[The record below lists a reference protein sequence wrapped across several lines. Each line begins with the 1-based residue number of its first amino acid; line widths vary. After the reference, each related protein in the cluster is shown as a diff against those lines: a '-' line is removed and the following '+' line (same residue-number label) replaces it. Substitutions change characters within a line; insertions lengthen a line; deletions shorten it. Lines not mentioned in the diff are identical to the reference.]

1 MRPINVRL
9 DELKDKLVDPKLLSN
24 KGLGNEVGFYVF
36 DYEPEQE
43 LAVRESIP
51 VIKKYVERENPEAKI
66 QVFDLYD
73 IVVAFFEQKGY
84 MEKNFQMEE
93 KKGSEF
99 LFDKMK
105 KAMRLA
111 TDRDWIVQY
120 IDEHLDEE
128 AVVFIT
134 GVGKA
139 FPLVRSHTVLNN
151 LQTVVEKRPLVL
163 FYPGKYENG
172 SLKLFSRFLDDHY
185 YRAFKIVDE

>member
-43 LAVRESIP
+43 LVVREAIP
-51 VIKKYVERENPEAKI
+51 DIKKYIERENSEAKI

-73 IVVAFFEQKGY
+73 IVLEFFEQKGY
-84 MEKNFQMEE
+84 MEKNFKMED

-105 KAMRLA
+105 KAMRIA
-111 TDRDWIVQY
+111 TERDWIVQY
-120 IDEHLDEE
+120 ITEHLDEE
-128 AVVFIT
+128 AMIFIT

-139 FPLVRSHTVLNN
+139 FPLIRSHTVLNN
-151 LQTVVEKRPLVL
+151 LQTVVEKKPLIL
-163 FYPGKYENG
+163 FYPGKYEDG

-185 YRAFKIVDE
+185 YRAFKLVEN

>member
-43 LAVRESIP
+43 LVVREAIP
-51 VIKKYVERENPEAKI
+51 DIKKYIERENSEAKI

-73 IVVAFFEQKGY
+73 IVLEFFEQKGY
-84 MEKNFQMEE
+84 MEKNFKMED

-105 KAMRLA
+105 KAMRIA
-111 TDRDWIVQY
+111 TERDWIVQY
-120 IDEHLDEE
+120 ITEHLDEE
-128 AVVFIT
+128 AMIFIT

-139 FPLVRSHTVLNN
+139 FPLIRSHTVLNS
-151 LQTVVEKRPLVL
+151 LQTVVEKKPLIL
-163 FYPGKYENG
+163 FYPGKYEDG

-185 YRAFKIVDE
+185 YRAFKLVEN

>member
-43 LAVRESIP
+43 LVVREAIP
-51 VIKKYVERENPEAKI
+51 NIKKYIERENSEAKI

-73 IVVAFFEQKGY
+73 IVLEFFEQKGY
-84 MEKNFQMEE
+84 MEKNFKMED

-105 KAMRLA
+105 KAMRIA
-111 TDRDWIVQY
+111 TERDWIVQY
-120 IDEHLDEE
+120 ITEHLDEE
-128 AVVFIT
+128 SMIFIT

-139 FPLVRSHTVLNN
+139 FPLIRSHTVLNN
-151 LQTVVEKRPLVL
+151 LQTVVEKKPLIL
-163 FYPGKYENG
+163 FYPGKYEDG

-185 YRAFKIVDE
+185 YRAFKLVEN